1 MELLLDTC
9 SLLWALFDD
18 NKLSKQA
25 RDLLENDDN
34 DVYISVA
41 SLWEIAIKNLKH
53 PDLMP
58 YSLDD
63 VYNIIVNYT
72 DFMILPIRPNHL
84 LVLDDIIKQNI
95 HQDPF
100 DHIIIATSQVENLSL
115 ITCDSNI
122 KRYQD
127 VKCVF

>member
-84 LVLDDIIKQNI
+84 LVLDGIIKQNI

>member
-18 NKLSKQA
+18 KKLPESVREMLKNI
-25 RDLLENDDN
+25 DT
-34 DVYISVA
+34 DVYVSSA
-41 SLWEIAIKNLKH
+41 SLWEIAVKNTRH

-63 VYNIIVNYT
+63 VYNVIINYT
-72 DFMILPIRPNHL
+72 DYIVLPIRPNHL
-84 LVLDDIIKQNI
+84 LVLDEIIKQNI

-100 DHIIIATSQVENLSL
+100 DHIIMATSQVENLPL
-115 ITCDSNI
+115 ITSDSNI
-122 KRYQD
+122 KRYQGI
-127 VKCVF
+127 KILS

>member
-34 DVYISVA
+34 DVYISAA

-84 LVLDDIIKQNI
+84 LVLDGIIKQNI

-100 DHIIIATSQVENLSL
+100 DHIIMATSQVENLSL

>member
-58 YSLDD
+58 YSLND

-84 LVLDDIIKQNI
+84 LVLDGIIKQNI

-100 DHIIIATSQVENLSL
+100 DHIIMATSQVENLPL

>member
-18 NKLSKQA
+18 KKLPESVREMLKNI
-25 RDLLENDDN
+25 DT
-34 DVYISVA
+34 DVYVSSA
-41 SLWEIAIKNLKH
+41 SLWEIAIKNAKH

-63 VYNIIVNYT
+63 VYNVIINYT
-72 DFMILPIRPNHL
+72 DYIVLPIRPNHL
-84 LVLDDIIKQNI
+84 LVLDEIIKQNI

-100 DHIIIATSQVENLSL
+100 DHIIMATSQVENLPL
-115 ITCDSNI
+115 ITSDSNI
-122 KRYQD
+122 KRYQGI
-127 VKCVF
+127 KILS

>member
-41 SLWEIAIKNLKH
+41 SLWEIAVKNLKH

-84 LVLDDIIKQNI
+84 LVLDGIIKQNI

>member
-41 SLWEIAIKNLKH
+41 SLWEIAVKNLKH

>member
-18 NKLSKQA
+18 KKLPESVREMLKNI
-25 RDLLENDDN
+25 DT
-34 DVYISVA
+34 DVYVSSA
-41 SLWEIAIKNLKH
+41 SLWEIAIKNAKH

-63 VYNIIVNYT
+63 VYNVIINYT
-72 DFMILPIRPNHL
+72 DYIVLPILPNHL
-84 LVLDDIIKQNI
+84 LVLDEIIKQNI

-100 DHIIIATSQVENLSL
+100 DHIIMATSQVENLPL
-115 ITCDSNI
+115 ITSDSNI
-122 KRYQD
+122 KRYQGI
-127 VKCVF
+127 KILS

>member
-18 NKLSKQA
+18 KKLPESVREMLK
-25 RDLLENDDN
+25 NIDN
-34 DVYISVA
+34 DVYVSSA
-41 SLWEIAIKNLKH
+41 SLWEIAIKNTKH

-63 VYNIIVNYT
+63 VYNVIINYT
-72 DFMILPIRPNHL
+72 DYIVLPIRPNHL
-84 LVLDDIIKQNI
+84 LVLDEIIKQNI

-100 DHIIIATSQVENLSL
+100 DHIIMATSQVENLPL
-115 ITCDSNI
+115 ITSDSNI
-122 KRYQD
+122 KHYQGI
-127 VKCVF
+127 KILS

>member
-25 RDLLENDDN
+25 RDLLANEDN
-34 DVYISVA
+34 DVYVSAA

-63 VYNIIVNYT
+63 VYNIIINYT

-84 LVLDDIIKQNI
+84 LVLDGIIKQSI

-100 DHIIIATSQVENLSL
+100 DHIIMATSQVENLPL
-115 ITCDSNI
+115 ITRDSNI

-127 VKCVF
+127 VKCIF

>member
-72 DFMILPIRPNHL
+72 DFIILPIRPNHL
-84 LVLDDIIKQNI
+84 LVLDGIIKQNI

-100 DHIIIATSQVENLSL
+100 DHIIMATSQVENLPL

>member
-34 DVYISVA
+34 DVYISAA

-84 LVLDDIIKQNI
+84 LVLDGIIKQNI

-100 DHIIIATSQVENLSL
+100 DHIIIATSQVENLPL

-127 VKCVF
+127 IKCAF

>member
-18 NKLSKQA
+18 KKLPESVREMLK
-25 RDLLENDDN
+25 NIDN
-34 DVYISVA
+34 DVYVSSA
-41 SLWEIAIKNLKH
+41 SLWEIAIKNAKH

-63 VYNIIVNYT
+63 VYNVIINYT
-72 DFMILPIRPNHL
+72 DYIVLPIRPNHL
-84 LVLDDIIKQNI
+84 LVLDEIIKQNI

-100 DHIIIATSQVENLSL
+100 DHIIMATSQVENLPL
-115 ITCDSNI
+115 ITSDSNI
-122 KRYQD
+122 KHY
-127 VKCVF
+127 KGIKILS

>member
-41 SLWEIAIKNLKH
+41 SLWEIAVKNLKH

-63 VYNIIVNYT
+63 IYNIIVNYT

-84 LVLDDIIKQNI
+84 LVLDGIIKQNI

>member
-18 NKLSKQA
+18 KKLPESVREMLKNT
-25 RDLLENDDN
+25 DT
-34 DVYISVA
+34 DVYVSSA
-41 SLWEIAIKNLKH
+41 SLWEIAIKNTKH

-63 VYNIIVNYT
+63 VYNVIINYT
-72 DFMILPIRPNHL
+72 DYIVLPIRPNHL
-84 LVLDDIIKQNI
+84 LVLDEIIKQNI

-100 DHIIIATSQVENLSL
+100 DHIIMATSQVENLPL
-115 ITCDSNI
+115 ITSDSNI
-122 KRYQD
+122 KRYQGI
-127 VKCVF
+127 KILS

>member
-84 LVLDDIIKQNI
+84 LFLDGIIKQNI

-100 DHIIIATSQVENLSL
+100 DHIIMATSQVENLPL

>member
-63 VYNIIVNYT
+63 VYNIVVNYT

-84 LVLDDIIKQNI
+84 LVLDGIIKQNI

-100 DHIIIATSQVENLSL
+100 DHIIMATSQVENLPL

>member
-18 NKLSKQA
+18 KKLP
-25 RDLLENDDN
+25 E
-34 DVYISVA
+34 SVREMLKNIDTDIYVSSA
-41 SLWEIAIKNLKH
+41 SLWEIAIKNTKH

-63 VYNIIVNYT
+63 IYNVIINYT
-72 DFMILPIRPNHL
+72 DYIVLPIRPNHL
-84 LVLDDIIKQNI
+84 LVLDKIIKQNI

-100 DHIIIATSQVENLSL
+100 DHIIMATSQVENLPL
-115 ITCDSNI
+115 ITSDSNI
-122 KRYQD
+122 KRYQGI
-127 VKCVF
+127 KILS

>member
-84 LVLDDIIKQNI
+84 LVLDGIIKQNI

-100 DHIIIATSQVENLSL
+100 DHIIMATSQVENLPL

>member
-63 VYNIIVNYT
+63 IYNIIVNYT

-84 LVLDDIIKQNI
+84 LVLDGIIKQNI

-100 DHIIIATSQVENLSL
+100 DHIIMATSQVENLPL

>member
-18 NKLSKQA
+18 KKLPESVREMLKNI
-25 RDLLENDDN
+25 DT
-34 DVYISVA
+34 DVYVSSA
-41 SLWEIAIKNLKH
+41 SLWEIAIKNTKH

-63 VYNIIVNYT
+63 VYNVIINYT
-72 DFMILPIRPNHL
+72 DYIILPIRPNHL
-84 LVLDDIIKQNI
+84 LVLDEIIKQNI

-100 DHIIIATSQVENLSL
+100 DHIIMATSQVENLPL
-115 ITCDSNI
+115 ITSDSNI
-122 KRYQD
+122 KHYQGI
-127 VKCVF
+127 KILS

>member
-58 YSLDD
+58 YSLND
-63 VYNIIVNYT
+63 VYDIIVNYT

-84 LVLDDIIKQNI
+84 LVLDGIIKQNI

-100 DHIIIATSQVENLSL
+100 DHIIMATSQVENLPL